1 MAPAGSVRRYSEG
14 AVTARHQSSRP
25 SRSGAESA
33 TCAMHALA
41 IDKGNSDDDCDANTS
56 KPSSSPDAKASGVPL
71 KVQLLNYLSVTIIV
85 GLSYALL
92 YLSIGDSFLPT
103 NPAWCLYII
112 WVCSHLGAI
121 LIGMCRLPPLLGM
134 LLSGILLKNLPI
146 DLVEGLPKSWSSGVR
161 AVGLSVILM
170 RSGLELDYEAIKKIG
185 WMAGRLT
192 VLPGTSEAFLAGLV
206 AHGLF
211 GMPVPLAFSLGF
223 ILAAVSPAVV
233 VIGMF
238 DLGRRGY
245 GIKKGIPSLVVA
257 AASFDDV
264 IAISGYSIFIGL
276 SLTDGPLYMSLL
288 HGPIEIV
295 SGIASGVLAGL
306 VASATVLWTDRP
318 KRTAVVAVM
327 GLGMMFFGK
336 HFHFQGAGAMA
347 GLVMGIVTG
356 IVWSKGYPGSLS
368 IGANGNYTH
377 EVESDLAHCWHWIA
391 QPLLFG
397 VIGAS
402 VDFRKIDT
410 STIPK
415 CAVVIIAG
423 LFARLPLAFAAVHG
437 KDYTLKEM
445 LFVALSWMPK
455 ATVQAALASA
465 PLDMIEDKTFD
476 NPKEQKEYEDWGNV
490 ILTTAV
496 LSILI
501 TAPIGSIFINKMGPR
516 WLTRDTIPKRSD
528 VGDEAEKGIVSSDSR
543 ETLINEGIEEDH
555 SLDMIGIDRDSY
567 PLFKLR
573 DSFKEVGSKDSYSIS
588 SLSYRTLLKLSAAR
602 DFVVRAGNIMAASS
616 SASASTMPV
625 EPPESRGRGAA
636 SARRENQ
643 RDGDFHKSDTVKED
657 AESHASFLKSLL
669 QALSFLKDK
678 RETGRLRSLAKI
690 IQEQDD
696 RHRLASSDD
705 SSLKRRRRSS
715 DRGRNAGG
723 DGNSFNP
730 DGRYH
735 RADSV

>member
-1 MAPAGSVRRYSEG
+1 MAPGRAASRRYSES
-14 AVTARHQSSRP
+14 AVTVRHNNSHA
-25 SRSGAESA
+25 SGPERGGSA
-33 TCAMHALA
+33 CADHHGPGGGAT
-41 IDKGNSDDDCDANTS
+41 GECDDGDGDGGDGKEPA
-56 KPSSSPDAKASGVPL
+56 PDAAARGVPMN
-71 KVQLLNYLSVTIIV
+71 VQLLNYLSVTVIV
-85 GLSYALL
+85 GMAYALL
-92 YLSIGDSFLPT
+92 YLSVGDSFLPT

-121 LIGMCRLPPLLGM
+121 LVGMCRLPPLLGM

-161 AVGLSVILM
+161 AVGLSIILM
-170 RSGLELDYEAIKKIG
+170 RSGLELDYEAIKRIG

-192 VLPGTSEAFLAGLV
+192 CLPGTTEAFLAGLV

-211 GMPVPLAFSLGF
+211 GMPVSLAFSLGF

-288 HGPIEIV
+288 HGPIEIA
-295 SGIASGVLAGL
+295 SGVAGGVLAGL

-327 GLGMMFFGK
+327 GLAMMFLGK

-356 IVWSKGYPGSLS
+356 IVWTKGCPARLS

-377 EVESDLAHCWHWIA
+377 EVESDLAQCWYWVA

-402 VDFRKIDT
+402 VDFRKIET
-410 STIPK
+410 SSIPK
-415 CAVVIIAG
+415 CALVILAG
-423 LFARLPLAFAAVHG
+423 LLARLPLAFAAVHG
-437 KDYTLKEM
+437 KDYTLREM
-445 LFVALSWMPK
+445 LFVAFSWMPK

-465 PLDMIEDKTFD
+465 PLDMIEDKSFD
-476 NPKEQKEYEDWGNV
+476 SPLEQKEYEDWGNV

-496 LSILI
+496 LSIIL
-501 TAPIGSIFINKMGPR
+501 TAPAGSIFINKMGPR
-516 WLTRDTIPKRSD
+516 WLTRDRIAKRLS
-528 VGDEAEKGIVSSDSR
+528 VGGADDAMDDQEKGIVHSGSR
-543 ETLINEGIEEDH
+543 ETLLDIPGDH
-555 SLDMIGIDRDSY
+555 SLDMIGVDRDSY

-573 DSFKEVGSKDSYSIS
+573 DSFKDGSVKDSYSIS

-602 DFVVRAGNIMAASS
+602 DFIVRTGQRAGPSPTPSAPSTPTAADER
-616 SASASTMPV
+616 AAN
-625 EPPESRGRGAA
+625 GRGGGGGGGDAA
-636 SARRENQ
+636 RE
-643 RDGDFHKSDTVKED
+643 
-657 AESHASFLKSLL
+657 AASHASFLKSLL

-690 IQEQDD
+690 IQEQD
-696 RHRLASSDD
+696 RRQPLAASDD
-705 SSLKRRRRSS
+705 SSVKRRRRSS
-715 DRGRNAGG
+715 DGRGRGADGG
-723 DGNSFNP
+723 EGDFNP